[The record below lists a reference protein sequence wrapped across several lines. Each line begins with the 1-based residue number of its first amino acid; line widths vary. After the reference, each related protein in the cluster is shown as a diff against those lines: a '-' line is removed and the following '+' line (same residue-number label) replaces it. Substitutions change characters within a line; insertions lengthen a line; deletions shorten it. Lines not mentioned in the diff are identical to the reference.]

1 MAAAMN
7 GLALHGGVTPF
18 GGTFLVFTDYCRP
31 AIRLSALMQQ
41 KVIYV
46 MTHDS
51 IGLGED
57 GPTHQPVEH
66 LASLRVIPNLNVFR
80 PCDIVETAEAW
91 ELACLSQKSPSILA
105 LSRQGLPQIRL
116 EENAN
121 NLSATGGYILR
132 EASKSPMVTLM
143 ASGSE
148 VMLAEEA
155 RIHLEAHNIPTRLVS
170 VPCLDRLLEQE
181 ATFIENLRG
190 DADVVIAIEAGLE
203 AGWAKAIGSQG
214 HFIGMNSFGASAP
227 AAALYKH
234 FGITTQAIIDLAQN
248 QLKHP

>member
-1 MAAAMN
+1 
-7 GLALHGGVTPF
+7 
-18 GGTFLVFTDYCRP
+18 
-31 AIRLSALMQQ
+31 
-41 KVIYV
+41 
-46 MTHDS
+46 
-51 IGLGED
+51 
-57 GPTHQPVEH
+57 

-105 LSRQGLPQIRL
+105 LSRQGLPQLRL

-132 EASKSPMVTLM
+132 EASKLPIVTLM

-155 RIHLEAHNIPTRLVS
+155 RIHLEANNIPTRLVS

-203 AGWAKAIGSQG
+203 GGWTKAIGSQG

-227 AAALYKH
+227 AGVLYEH